1 MARAKNRFGLAGL
14 QTHLNEVVYRRPW
27 PIRLDR
33 RLVPPTADRIP
44 HPFAPGPVTDRGGCV
59 LDVLEMSQ
67 PSRNAGEMIDLTGRS
82 TDVMTEPASTTQTAG
97 KERVFVGTG
106 LFWGLIVGVVLAIG
120 VVILAAQ
127 NTANIT
133 LAFTGWEFSTPLIVI
148 VLGAL
153 LIGVVLDEL
162 FGLFYRA
169 RRRRTQRDRDQLQR
183 LRQSQTL
190 P

>member
-1 MARAKNRFGLAGL
+1 
-14 QTHLNEVVYRRPW
+14 
-27 PIRLDR
+27 
-33 RLVPPTADRIP
+33 
-44 HPFAPGPVTDRGGCV
+44 
-59 LDVLEMSQ
+59 MSQ
-67 PSRNAGEMIDLTGRS
+67 PSRISGEMIDLTGRPS
-82 TDVMTEPASTTQTAG
+82 DVTAQPASSYPKPHPRNGSLSARASSG
-97 KERVFVGTG
+97 GSSSG
-106 LFWGLIVGVVLAIG
+106 WYLAIG

-133 LAFTGWEFSTPLIVI
+133 MAFTGWEFSTPLIVI

-169 RRRRTQRDRDQLQR
+169 RRRRIQRDRDQLQR

>member
-1 MARAKNRFGLAGL
+1 
-14 QTHLNEVVYRRPW
+14 
-27 PIRLDR
+27 
-33 RLVPPTADRIP
+33 
-44 HPFAPGPVTDRGGCV
+44 
-59 LDVLEMSQ
+59 
-67 PSRNAGEMIDLTGRS
+67 MIDLTGRS
-82 TDVMTEPASTTQTAG
+82 SDAMAEPAPTTKTAA

-120 VVILAAQ
+120 VIILAAQ

-133 LAFTGWEFSTPLIVI
+133 MAFTGWEFSTPLIVI

-169 RRRRTQRDRDQLQR
+169 RRRRTQRDRDQLER